1 MDLGLDPLFLAR
13 ARREGWELIA
23 LTVHILANP
32 FKPFTEQRRLSDTIT
47 PGENPRQTPII
58 KLKFLTIQRDLLWF
72 AKQYLAQK
80 GTYSMKTLPSLILV
94 LLVGISLS
102 PQGVQAETQD
112 GNLVR
117 SGLAALTFSGGA
129 IQKTTPRD
137 GIVNLIT
144 GDNQTS
150 GNRMLVGKKDV
161 FYLKLNTP
169 TDVAVGDLFTVYRRV
184 RKVFHPATGEYLGF
198 VTIRVGVVKVTDT
211 DHALTTAEAVLSYGT
226 MSPGDPVMRYVDPAP
241 SEIIGQTSDV
251 ADVSGMIVEL
261 QADRPMTLVS
271 QGDVV
276 YVDRGREDGLKDGHL
291 MDIYR
296 HSAGLPSRK
305 IGQLMVLSTEDRTA
319 TAKIVKA
326 NTRVMKGDRYRLVGY
341 SAPVVQPVEVAPP
354 SQPAQATPT
363 KLGQTAAVP
372 ADLVASKLAV
382 PDASGQNRINLGDL
396 ANFLRYES
404 GEAAIKPEGYKV
416 LDQLIEYLGTNGDSR
431 LIRVEGHTD
440 NVEIGPSLKSRYPS
454 NLELS
459 QARANGVVRY
469 LVEKGGVD
477 SARIDSVG
485 YGDSRP
491 AATNAN
497 EEGRTKNRRVEI
509 LLYASKTDAAG
520 STPGEPDQARNEESD
535 TAGLSARGISDKPA
549 VPADDSAETGPGTLS
564 VGLPSYGSTTDGSG
578 TETAKVPGENAPAS
592 PDAGTA
598 DKNEPSQPAGS
609 PDE

>member
-1 MDLGLDPLFLAR
+1 
-13 ARREGWELIA
+13 
-23 LTVHILANP
+23 
-32 FKPFTEQRRLSDTIT
+32 
-47 PGENPRQTPII
+47 
-58 KLKFLTIQRDLLWF
+58 
-72 AKQYLAQK
+72 
-80 GTYSMKTLPSLILV
+80 MKTLTPLILV
-94 LLVGISLS
+94 LSVGISLS
-102 PQGVQAETQD
+102 PQGIRAEPQD
-112 GNLVR
+112 GSPVR

-161 FYLKLNTP
+161 FYLKLDNP

-211 DHALTTAEAVLSYGT
+211 DHALTTAEAVLSYGA
-226 MSPGDPVMRYVDPAP
+226 MSPGDPVMRYVAPAP
-241 SEIIGQTSDV
+241 SEIISQTSDV

-261 QADRPMTLVS
+261 QADRAMTLVS

-305 IGQLMVLSTEDRTA
+305 IGQLKVLSTEDRTA

-326 NTRVMKGDRYRLVGY
+326 NTRVMKGDRYKLVGY

-363 KLGQTAAVP
+363 VP

-416 LDQLIEYLGTNGDSR
+416 LDQLIEYLGTSGDSR
-431 LIRVEGHTD
+431 LIRVEGHT
-440 NVEIGPSLKSRYPS
+440 
-454 NLELS
+454 
-459 QARANGVVRY
+459 
-469 LVEKGGVD
+469 
-477 SARIDSVG
+477 
-485 YGDSRP
+485 
-491 AATNAN
+491 
-497 EEGRTKNRRVEI
+497 
-509 LLYASKTDAAG
+509 
-520 STPGEPDQARNEESD
+520 
-535 TAGLSARGISDKPA
+535 
-549 VPADDSAETGPGTLS
+549 
-564 VGLPSYGSTTDGSG
+564 
-578 TETAKVPGENAPAS
+578 
-592 PDAGTA
+592 
-598 DKNEPSQPAGS
+598 
-609 PDE
+609 